1 MFRVVLCECMQNL
14 TQKETLGH
22 TPGHLTRNS
31 QIRLKKGSIFA
42 FITDCCFFDLFL
54 HYKDTKIF

>member
-31 QIRLKKGSIFA
+31 QIRLKKG
-42 FITDCCFFDLFL
+42 
-54 HYKDTKIF
+54 DTCIAAWISRKS